1 MGSIGSLAL
10 KSKSF
15 QFSDRRLKFVS
26 SNPIPKNLIKMS
38 EEVKTDAAPAEAV
51 TAEDL
56 KGQKRSLEE
65 EAADGEIKKA
75 KTANGSSNGADK
87 AENGAAEEE
96 EAEAED
102 EEEGDEEED
111 LEDED
116 ELDGEEGEEDLDE
129 EAEGE
134 EGEEEEDGEGEEE
147 EDEEDA

>member
-1 MGSIGSLAL
+1 MG
-10 KSKSF
+10 
-15 QFSDRRLKFVS
+15 SDRRLKFVS
-26 SNPIPKNLIKMS
+26 SNPIPKKLIKMS
-38 EEVKTDAAPAEAV
+38 EEVKTDAAPAEAP

-65 EAADGEIKKA
+65 EAADGEIKKQ

-87 AENGAAEEE
+87 AENGAAE
-96 EAEAED
+96 AED

-111 LEDED
+111 LDEED

>member
-1 MGSIGSLAL
+1 MG

-15 QFSDRRLKFVS
+15 QFSDHRLKFVS
-26 SNPIPKNLIKMS
+26 SNPIPKKLIKMS
-38 EEVKTDAAPAEAV
+38 EEVKTDAAPAEAP

-56 KGQKRSLEE
+56 KGQKRSIEA
-65 EAADGEIKKA
+65 EAADGEIKKL

-87 AENGAAEEE
+87 AENGAEE

-111 LEDED
+111 LD
-116 ELDGEEGEEDLDE
+116 EED
-129 EAEGE
+129 EGE

>member
-1 MGSIGSLAL
+1 
-10 KSKSF
+10 
-15 QFSDRRLKFVS
+15 
-26 SNPIPKNLIKMS
+26 MS
-38 EEVKTDAAPAEAV
+38 EEVKTDAAPAEAPS
-51 TAEDL
+51 AEDL
-56 KGQKRSLEE
+56 KGQKRSLEA

-96 EAEAED
+96 ADGEE
-102 EEEGDEEED
+102 EEEGDE
-111 LEDED
+111 
-116 ELDGEEGEEDLDE
+116 EEDLDE

>member
-26 SNPIPKNLIKMS
+26 SNPILKNLIKMS
-38 EEVKTDAAPAEAV
+38 EEVKTDAAPAEAPS
-51 TAEDL
+51 AEDL
-56 KGQKRSLEE
+56 KGQKRSLEA

-96 EAEAED
+96 ADADEE

-111 LEDED
+111 LDEED
-116 ELDGEEGEEDLDE
+116 LDGEEGEEDLDE
-129 EAEGE
+129 E
-134 EGEEEEDGEGEEE
+134 
-147 EDEEDA
+147 

>member
-1 MGSIGSLAL
+1 MG
-10 KSKSF
+10 F

-38 EEVKTDAAPAEAV
+38 EEIKTDAAPAEAPS
-51 TAEDL
+51 AEDL
-56 KGQKRSLEE
+56 KGQKRSLEA

-96 EAEAED
+96 AEA
-102 EEEGDEEED
+102 EEGDEEED
-111 LEDED
+111 LDEEDE

>member
-38 EEVKTDAAPAEAV
+38 EEVKTDAAPAEAP

-96 EAEAED
+96 VEGED

-111 LEDED
+111 LDEED

>member
-1 MGSIGSLAL
+1 MG
-10 KSKSF
+10 
-15 QFSDRRLKFVS
+15 SDRRLKFVS
-26 SNPIPKNLIKMS
+26 SNPIPKKLIKMS
-38 EEVKTDAAPAEAV
+38 EEVKTDAAPAEAP

-96 EAEAED
+96 EEEGD

-111 LEDED
+111 LDEEDE
-116 ELDGEEGEEDLDE
+116 ELDGEEEGEED
-129 EAEGE
+129 
-134 EGEEEEDGEGEEE
+134 
-147 EDEEDA
+147 EDA

>member
-1 MGSIGSLAL
+1 MG
-10 KSKSF
+10 
-15 QFSDRRLKFVS
+15 S

-38 EEVKTDAAPAEAV
+38 EEVKTDAAPAEAP

-96 EAEAED
+96 EAEGED
-102 EEEGDEEED
+102 EEEGDEE
-111 LEDED
+111 
-116 ELDGEEGEEDLDE
+116 DGEEGEEDLDE

-147 EDEEDA
+147 

>member
-1 MGSIGSLAL
+1 MGSTQSTWG
-10 KSKSF
+10 F

-38 EEVKTDAAPAEAV
+38 EEVKTDAAPAEAPS
-51 TAEDL
+51 AEDL
-56 KGQKRSLEE
+56 KGQKRSLEA

-96 EAEAED
+96 ADA
-102 EEEGDEEED
+102 EEEE
-111 LEDED
+111 
-116 ELDGEEGEEDLDE
+116 
-129 EAEGE
+129 E

>member
-38 EEVKTDAAPAEAV
+38 EEVKTDAAPAEAP

-87 AENGAAEEE
+87 TENGAAEEE

-116 ELDGEEGEEDLDE
+116 ELDGEEGEE
-129 EAEGE
+129 
-134 EGEEEEDGEGEEE
+134 GEEEEDGEGEEE

>member
-1 MGSIGSLAL
+1 MG
-10 KSKSF
+10 
-15 QFSDRRLKFVS
+15 DRRLKFVS
-26 SNPIPKNLIKMS
+26 SNPIQKNLIKMS
-38 EEVKTDAAPAEAV
+38 EEVKTDAAPAEAP

-75 KTANGSSNGADK
+75 KTANG
-87 AENGAAEEE
+87 AAEEE
-96 EAEAED
+96 EAEGED

-111 LEDED
+111 LD
-116 ELDGEEGEEDLDE
+116 EEDDLD
-129 EAEGE
+129 GE

>member
-1 MGSIGSLAL
+1 MG
-10 KSKSF
+10 
-15 QFSDRRLKFVS
+15 SDRRLKFVS

-38 EEVKTDAAPAEAV
+38 EEVKTDAPAEAV

-102 EEEGDEEED
+102 EEEGDEEE
-111 LEDED
+111 
-116 ELDGEEGEEDLDE
+116 EDLDE

-147 EDEEDA
+147 

>member
-1 MGSIGSLAL
+1 MG
-10 KSKSF
+10 F

-38 EEVKTDAAPAEAV
+38 EEVKTDAPAEAV

-87 AENGAAEEE
+87 AENGAAEE
-96 EAEAED
+96 
-102 EEEGDEEED
+102 D

-134 EGEEEEDGEGEEE
+134 EGEEGED
-147 EDEEDA
+147 

>member
-1 MGSIGSLAL
+1 MG
-10 KSKSF
+10 

-38 EEVKTDAAPAEAV
+38 EEVKTDAPAEAV

-111 LEDED
+111 L
-116 ELDGEEGEEDLDE
+116 DGEEGEEDLDE

>member
-1 MGSIGSLAL
+1 MG
-10 KSKSF
+10 
-15 QFSDRRLKFVS
+15 SDRRLKFVS

-38 EEVKTDAAPAEAV
+38 EEVKTDAAPAEAP

-96 EAEAED
+96 D

-111 LEDED
+111 LDEED

>member
-51 TAEDL
+51 SAEDL
-56 KGQKRSLEE
+56 KGQKRSLE
-65 EAADGEIKKA
+65 
-75 KTANGSSNGADK
+75 
-87 AENGAAEEE
+87 AEE
-96 EAEAED
+96 

-111 LEDED
+111 LDEEDE